1 MRALLHYARV
11 WLAFARFGLMRELS
25 FRGNFLIKVSVELL
39 WLAILLVFYDMVF
52 THTRVVADWSRD
64 EYLFF
69 VGCYYALGGVIETFF
84 LINCSEFAELV
95 RTGDLDFYLLLPA
108 NEQFLITSRDLDWA
122 TLPNIFLGAA
132 VSTVALVQLGWPV
145 EVGRLVLFL
154 ILFGCGVALAYSFL
168 VLLTAASVW
177 LVRNQSL
184 YEVWWLFTTFM
195 RYPRE
200 IFAGRWVYPVGWFFN
215 FVVPIILVTNVPARL
230 MVKAL
235 EPELAVY
242 TVLASVVFLAISCKI
257 FRLSLQHYRSAS
269 S

>member
-1 MRALLHYARV
+1 MRTLLHYGRI

-25 FRGNFLIKVSVELL
+25 FRGNFLVKVSVELL
-39 WLAILLVFYDMVF
+39 WLIILLIFYDMVF
-52 THTRVVADWSRD
+52 THTSVVADWSRE

-69 VGCYYALGGVIETFF
+69 VGCYYALGGVIETLF
-84 LINCSEFAELV
+84 LINCGEFAELV

-122 TLPNIFLGAA
+122 TLPNIFLGAG
-132 VSTVALVQLGWPV
+132 VSMLALMQLGWDFDL
-145 EVGRLVLFL
+145 GRLLLFL
-154 ILFGCGVALAYSFL
+154 LLFACGVALAYSFL

-200 IFAGRWVYPVGWFFN
+200 IFAGRWAYPIGWFFT
-215 FVVPIILVTNVPARL
+215 FVVPVIIATNVPARV
-230 MVKAL
+230 MVKVL
-235 EPELAVY
+235 EPELAAY
-242 TVLASVVFLAISCKI
+242 TLLASAVLLVLSRKVFYLA
-257 FRLSLQHYRSAS
+257 LQHYRSAS